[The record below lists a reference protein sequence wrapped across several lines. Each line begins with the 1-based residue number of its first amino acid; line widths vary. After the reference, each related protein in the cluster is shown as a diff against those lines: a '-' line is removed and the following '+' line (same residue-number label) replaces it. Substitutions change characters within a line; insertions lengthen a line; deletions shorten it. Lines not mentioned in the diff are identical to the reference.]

1 MIHSKNV
8 GQELSCCKLYGFLLF
23 ANDGKAVGTSW
34 SFSKKEWRFLV
45 GKSEGGF
52 VLLLKVCLV
61 HLLLLDI

>member
-8 GQELSCCKLYGFLLF
+8 GRELSCCKFYGFLLF
-23 ANDGKAVGTSW
+23 PNDGKAVSTSW
-34 SFSKKEWRFLV
+34 SFSKKEWMFLV

-52 VLLLKVCLV
+52 VFPFQVSLV

>member
-8 GQELSCCKLYGFLLF
+8 GRELSCCKLYGFLVF
-23 ANDGKAVGTSW
+23 ANDGKAISTW
-34 SFSKKEWRFLV
+34 LFSKKEWRFLV

-52 VLLLKVCLV
+52 VLLFQVCLV